1 MGQGRSTKRLAITAH
16 SQTTPS
22 LSALGDEKAKTR
34 GQILQE
40 QILFIF
46 LRVYLLQGPEKPSG
60 GFDTTSVCQR
70 QILVSC
76 FCEPLNHGH
85 I

>member
-1 MGQGRSTKRLAITAH
+1 MEQGRSTKRLAITAH

-22 LSALGDEKAKTR
+22 LSALGGEKAKTR

-46 LRVYLLQGPEKPSG
+46 L
-60 GFDTTSVCQR
+60 
-70 QILVSC
+70 
-76 FCEPLNHGH
+76 
-85 I
+85 